1 MKKLFLFYFL
11 STGFYINAQ
20 EQVTFYFDFN
30 DASLKTPLKQ
40 KLLDKLVEN
49 KIEISKIEGYCDWKG
64 TNEYNVDLSLRR
76 VTAVREFLDRNNVKF
91 AKNYESKGF
100 GEDFKQAQEQSENRK
115 VVVYYTKLSDVVIK
129 PKKED
134 NKLTSAVKLAKKGDL
149 IVLKNMLFFN
159 MLPDLKP
166 SSKPILSELL
176 AIMEQNPSLKI
187 EIQGHICCEQRNDG
201 IELSVAR
208 AKTVY
213 DYLVIN
219 KINQNRLTYKGF
231 GNSRPLHPIPE
242 QSELQQNENRRVE
255 ILIVAN

>member
-1 MKKLFLFYFL
+1 
-11 STGFYINAQ
+11 
-20 EQVTFYFDFN
+20 
-30 DASLKTPLKQ
+30 
-40 KLLDKLVEN
+40 
-49 KIEISKIEGYCDWKG
+49 
-64 TNEYNVDLSLRR
+64 
-76 VTAVREFLDRNNVKF
+76 
-91 AKNYESKGF
+91 
-100 GEDFKQAQEQSENRK
+100 
-115 VVVYYTKLSDVVIK
+115 VVVYYTKRSDAVINF
-129 PKKED
+129 KKEE

-219 KINQNRLTYKGF
+219 KINQNRLNYKGF

>member
-30 DASLKTPLKQ
+30 DASLKTALKQ
-40 KLLDKLVEN
+40 KLTNKLLEN
-49 KIEISKIEGYCDWKG
+49 KIEISKIEGFCDWKG
-64 TNEYNVDLSLRR
+64 TNDYNTELALKR
-76 VTAVREFLDRNNVKF
+76 VAVVQDFLKS
-91 AKNYESKGF
+91 KNAVFSDSYESKGF
-100 GEDFKQAQEQSENRK
+100 GEDFQQSEIQSENRK
-115 VVVYYTKLSDVVIK
+115 VIVYYTKLSDAVLK
-129 PKKED
+129 PKKEE

-159 MLPDLKP
+159 MSPDLKP

-187 EIQGHICCEQRNDG
+187 EIQGHICCEVRNDG
-201 IELSVAR
+201 TELSVAR

-213 DYLVIN
+213 DYLVLN
-219 KINQNRLTYKGF
+219 KINQNRLNYKGF

-242 QSELQQNENRRVE
+242 QTDLQRNENRRVE